1 MAQTTVISTKELQR
15 QAALVFEGKTVNV
28 MLCSVGTSGYN
39 EESTVANWQSVEL
52 SGNGYARFSTVIQ
65 TGSYNAIQ
73 GAYIIPL
80 INAEFNAT
88 AAYTYDRIV
97 IYLTGQTYIHSL
109 VREDPN
115 VVLSAGQSQTY
126 SIELR
131 QDD

>member
-28 MLCSVGTSGYN
+28 MLCSVGTSGYT

-52 SGNGYARFSTVIQ
+52 SGNGYARFSAVIQ
-65 TGSYNAIQ
+65 SGSYNTTQ
-73 GAYIIPL
+73 GAYIIPV
-80 INAEFNAT
+80 INAAFTAT
-88 AAYTYDRIV
+88 TPYSYDRIV
-97 IYLTGQTYIHSL
+97 IYIQGETYTHSV

-115 VVLSAGQSQTY
+115 VILSAGQTQTY
-126 SIELR
+126 AITLR